1 MTLTVLDSGPG
12 PRTHALVIGIGGY
25 EHLKGGTG
33 TPLPKLLQYGNL
45 GQLTSPP
52 RSALAISDALQSQE
66 LDWQVPLGT
75 VDLLVSTA
83 PEDPDPSGDG
93 VTFEP
98 ATRDAIQTAF
108 DAWWD
113 RCNANEE
120 NVAFCYIAGHGL
132 EGSYPIVL
140 ASDFGKSAGQPWPQ
154 AFDVNKTRGALTANK
169 AQTQVFLVDA
179 CREVTTSNVEV
190 PDAAAPPLR
199 PPKLRQPDNCVYE
212 LSIMATSRTRKA
224 YGKTKK
230 PSYFARAFVEG
241 LHGGAAVKEDGEWWI
256 TTGKL
261 ADRFYRLMDFVGAD
275 THAQRPVPSVRRT
288 FRLARLRSAPP
299 AKLQFAC
306 RPDEATRLADLAWQ
320 QGTMNP
326 EHRRQR
332 SPEAWT
338 VDVKPGICYVSAT
351 FTGQEKY
358 RDCINQ
364 DVIVEPP
371 LTHERVLVI

>member
-1 MTLTVLDSGPG
+1 MTLKVIDIGPG
-12 PRTHALVIGIGGY
+12 PHTHALVIGIGGY
-25 EHLKGGTG
+25 EHLKGGEG
-33 TPLPKLLQYGNL
+33 TPLPNLLQYGNL

-52 RSALAISDALQSQE
+52 RSALAIGNALHSQA

-75 VDLLVSTA
+75 VHLLLSTA
-83 PEDPDPSGDG
+83 PRDPDPSGDG
-93 VTFEP
+93 VAFES
-98 ATRDAIQTAF
+98 ARRDAIQTAF

-154 AFDVNKTRGALTANK
+154 AFDVNKTRGALTANR

-179 CREVTTSNVEV
+179 CRVVTTSNVEV

-199 PPKLRQPDNCVYE
+199 PPKLRQPDNCVHE
-212 LSIMATSRTRKA
+212 LSIMATSRNRKA
-224 YGKTKK
+224 YGKTKQ
-230 PSYFARAFVEG
+230 PSYFAKAFVAG
-241 LHGGAAVKEDGEWWI
+241 LNGGAAVKEDGEWWI

-275 THAQRPVPSVRRT
+275 TDAQRPIPSVRQT

-299 AKLQFAC
+299 ARLQFAC
-306 RPDEATRLADLAWQ
+306 RPDEATPLADLAWQ
-320 QGTMNP
+320 QGTMDP
-326 EHRRQR
+326 EYRPQR

-338 VDVKPGICYVSAT
+338 VDVKPGLCYVSAS
-351 FTGQEKY
+351 FTGREY
-358 RDCINQ
+358 SDCIMQ

-371 LTHERVLVI
+371 LTRERVVVT